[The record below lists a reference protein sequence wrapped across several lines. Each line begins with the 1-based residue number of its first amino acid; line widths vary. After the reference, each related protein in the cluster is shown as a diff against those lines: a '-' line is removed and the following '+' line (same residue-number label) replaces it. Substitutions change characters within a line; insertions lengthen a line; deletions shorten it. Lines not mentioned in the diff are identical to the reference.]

1 MLKQIARNILGDN
14 IVKRINTKI
23 QRFAMLMYGEK
34 AIAEFDTVF
43 RSLKLDYWLAF
54 GTLLGAY
61 REKDFIKDDID
72 TAMYCTDIT
81 PEVIDKLEEKGF
93 IFEHAILTDDNLY
106 CQISFKYHGVSF
118 DIYGFRKGLSSE
130 KLITG
135 FIPRALHDK
144 NWTEAFNL
152 NKFKILLVNMNYD
165 GFVDTHFKNLIVSI
179 PRNSEVFLRKHY
191 GDDFMTPIPGKK
203 GSSRETICEI
213 PIEKLTASI
222 VTREQL
228 FERLIK

>member
-1 MLKQIARNILGDN
+1 M
-14 IVKRINTKI
+14 
-23 QRFAMLMYGEK
+23 
-34 AIAEFDTVF
+34 
-43 RSLKLDYWLAF
+43 
-54 GTLLGAY
+54 
-61 REKDFIKDDID
+61 
-72 TAMYCTDIT
+72 
-81 PEVIDKLEEKGF
+81 
-93 IFEHAILTDDNLY
+93 
-106 CQISFKYHGVSF
+106 
-118 DIYGFRKGLSSE
+118 
-130 KLITG
+130 
-135 FIPRALHDK
+135 HDK